1 MAGGSS
7 GTDPPALHA
16 RRRSPAASTAYRAH
30 CRCRLGSGAATQ
42 REETTMRNLL
52 YSVAKLLGDANAV
65 KRGKVGRRVGRRA
78 AGKASGKGL
87 GKLFG

>member
-1 MAGGSS
+1 L
-7 GTDPPALHA
+7 PA
-16 RRRSPAASTAYRAH
+16 RVEKAA
-30 CRCRLGSGAATQ
+30 Q